1 MLCLKEEKKK
11 FNAEVRQLVKSSP
24 YLQMGNSNK
33 SVSFRVRV
41 PNCCPRCRSVEA
53 AYMRRFVQKRDP
65 RVLAHQ
71 KQQMKAFFALHF
83 LPSREDNFLRFA
95 MLNPKDLLFLIS
107 FDYTAVSDD
116 YRQENIEK
124 NQRDRAQKDKQK
136 ADQASLKSRTRKPS
150 VQLSSQVL

>member
-41 PNCCPRCRSVEA
+41 PNCCQQCRSVQA

-71 KQQMKAFFALHF
+71 KQQMKAFGVCISCRH
-83 LPSREDNFLRFA
+83 EKTTFLRFA
-95 MLNPKDLLFLIS
+95 MLNPKDLQFLIT

-136 ADQASLKSRTRKPS
+136 ADQASLKSRT
-150 VQLSSQVL
+150 